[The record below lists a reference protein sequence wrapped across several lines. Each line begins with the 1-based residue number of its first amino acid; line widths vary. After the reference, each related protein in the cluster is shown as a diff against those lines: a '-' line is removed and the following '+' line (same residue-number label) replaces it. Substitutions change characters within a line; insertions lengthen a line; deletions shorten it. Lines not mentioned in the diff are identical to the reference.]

1 MARRSSSYPTEL
13 ELEIMKIVWRD
24 GACTVRHVREQLSEF
39 RDLAHNSVM
48 TMMAIMTEKGYL
60 KKRRKDKKSYI
71 YTPKVTQE
79 EITQG
84 MLGDIVD
91 RAFHGS
97 SMAAMVHLLETG
109 DIDEKGLTEL
119 RNLIQQKEKGE
130 QS

>member
-1 MARRSSSYPTEL
+1 MARRPSSYPTEL

-24 GACTVRHVREQLSEF
+24 GSCSVRHVREQLTDF

-48 TMMAIMTEKGYL
+48 TMMTIMKDKGYL
-60 KKRRKDKKSYI
+60 KRRKDGRGYI
-71 YTPKVTQE
+71 YKPKVTQE

-97 SMAAMVHLLETG
+97 SMTAMVHLLEAG
-109 DIDEKGLTEL
+109 NIDEKGLAEL
-119 RNLIQQKEKGE
+119 RNLIQQKEKGDK
-130 QS
+130 S